1 MNNPVY
7 NKTILI
13 VDDAP
18 ENIAILGELL
28 NEFNIKVATNGEKA
42 LKVVSSGA
50 KIDLILLDIIMPV
63 MNGFEVAEKLK
74 INPSTATIPIVFVTG
89 EKDIKSFVKG
99 FELGAEDYIQKPFD
113 PNVILFTVK
122 SKLGL
127 QGNKI

>member
-1 MNNPVY
+1 MSESQKD
-7 NKTILI
+7 KTVLI

-18 ENIAILGELL
+18 ENISILAELL

-42 LKVVSSGA
+42 LKIIASGA
-50 KIDLILLDIIMPV
+50 PIDLILLDVVMPGI
-63 MNGFEVAEKLK
+63 NGFEVAAKLK
-74 INPSTATIPIVFVTG
+74 ENPQTSTIPIIFVTG
-89 EKDIKSFVKG
+89 EKDVNSFVKG

-127 QGNKI
+127 LSN

>member
-50 KIDLILLDIIMPV
+50 IIDLILLDIIMPV

-74 INPSTATIPIVFVTG
+74 INPSTSAIPIVFVTG

-127 QGNKI
+127 LEK